1 MRNKILNNLEVIT
14 MEKTLDETKVV
25 ETEETME
32 IEPVEEVVEESK
44 FKKVGK
50 KLLTGA
56 KKHGKKVLAGAA
68 LLALGFAGGKMTN
81 GKSDD
86 EDYYDDNG
94 MSVDAVD
101 VDFVEVEETT
111 TV

>member
-1 MRNKILNNLEVIT
+1 

-44 FKKVGK
+44 FKKVAGK
-50 KLLTGA
+50 AWNGV
-56 KKHGKKVLAGAA
+56 KKHSKKVGIGLG
-68 LLALGFAGGKMTN
+68 LLALGFIGGKVSN

-94 MSVDAVD
+94 TPVDAVD